1 MNILREKHKAQGHH
15 FLCSSDAP
23 DMSGANAA
31 AVQQAS
37 LSAEQLAWA
46 KEVYAETAPQR
57 ADSIARA
64 NQVSDA
70 QLTAMN
76 KQTAL
81 TDDYANYNKTTF
93 RPLEQGIVA
102 GAQDYDTTARR
113 DGASAAAISSVGQQA
128 DIARQ
133 SQART
138 MARMG
143 VNPGSGKMMAMQNQM
158 GIQEAA
164 AKAGASTQARNNVE
178 IQGYGRKMDAANLG
192 RNLASNQATSAGIA
206 LNQGNSAASNSAS
219 TGQITA
225 GGNAILN
232 SGYAGAQS
240 GLAGAGSTY
249 LGIAGIQQ
257 KADSAG
263 SGLMSAAGTA
273 AGMYAGS
280 TAGSAQLATM
290 FSDVN
295 MKENIEP
302 VDPAKAL
309 ESVTQTPV
317 SNWAYK
323 QGIKPSDGG
332 QTHTGPM
339 AQDVNRTMGEGA
351 APGGKKIDLISMNG
365 IAMAAIQG
373 LNQKVDKIM
382 AAQQGMPAA

>member
-46 KEVYAETAPQR
+46 KQVYAETAPQR

-143 VNPGSGKMMAMQNQM
+143 VNPSSGKMMAMQNQM

-232 SGYAGAQS
+232 SGYAGAQA
-240 GLAGAGSTY
+240 GYAGAGSTY
-249 LGIAGIQQ
+249 LGMAGIQQ
-257 KADSAG
+257 KADSGSSGAFGALGSVAG
-263 SGLMSAAGTA
+263 Q
-273 AGMYAGS
+273 YAGS

-302 VDPAKAL
+302 VDPAQAL

-339 AQDVNRTMGEGA
+339 AQDVNKTMGEGA